1 MRNPSWER
9 LCLPRDR
16 HTHRSTHR
24 SPCVCLGS
32 GPFLPAWSITLF
44 GSRQDVAVRML
55 LGRQPWP
62 LPREAVRTP
71 RSPPACSLRSAQP
84 AFPLDSARGPSVSLP
99 CSEASLSIT
108 DGLFL
113 PQERGLGESLG
124 ASQWPRCVF
133 MVVGSRQ
140 DLCGHEDGTVSKEIR
155 GRTQTSLSI

>member
-1 MRNPSWER
+1 M
-9 LCLPRDR
+9 
-16 HTHRSTHR
+16 
-24 SPCVCLGS
+24 
-32 GPFLPAWSITLF
+32 
-44 GSRQDVAVRML
+44 RML

-62 LPREAVRTP
+62 LPGRRLELPEAP
-71 RSPPACSLRSAQP
+71 LPAHSDQLNQP
-84 AFPLDSARGPSVSLP
+84 FLWTLLGGPSVSLP

-108 DGLFL
+108 GSLFL

-133 MVVGSRQ
+133 MVVGSLQ